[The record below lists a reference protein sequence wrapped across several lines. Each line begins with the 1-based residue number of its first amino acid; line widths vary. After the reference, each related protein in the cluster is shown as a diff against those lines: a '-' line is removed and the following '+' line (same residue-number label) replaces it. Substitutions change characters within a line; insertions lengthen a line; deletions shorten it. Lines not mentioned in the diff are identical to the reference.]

1 MLFGVNH
8 LNHQGVS
15 TMRILYVTL
24 ALTVASSAMAK
35 ERTVSSCGDTL
46 SPSEQLLA
54 GELAHWRGI
63 AQLCRKSDGSNLN
76 AAYWDPRLVAI
87 PVNRKKLFSNS
98 VKGQT
103 EIFMQQNGDQKI
115 ALKCDNWMDDV
126 RNDWDPADPTTDDP
140 PRGPICFDE
149 PTGLW
154 RCKGT
159 GEMDPLAGFDAIIDG
174 R

>member
-1 MLFGVNH
+1 MVSKVIR
-8 LNHQGVS
+8 LNLRGKF
-15 TMRILYVTL
+15 TMRVLYAAL
-24 ALTVASSAMAK
+24 ALSVAFGAMAK
-35 ERTVSSCGDTL
+35 DRRA
-46 SPSEQLLA
+46 SPCADNMTPAEQLLA

-63 AQLCRKSDGSNLN
+63 SQLCRKSDGSNLN

-98 VKGQT
+98 VKAQT
-103 EIFMQQNGDQKI
+103 EVFIQQNGGEKI

-126 RNDWDPADPTTDDP
+126 RNDWDAADPTTDDP